1 LPALNSKTV
10 QLCGDPNIDR
20 LFAMVLALG
29 AELTAVSEELDTLK
43 RVIVDQKLLIPASL
57 SSYRPSSEAQAERDA
72 ARSAFV
78 ATLMAPFEHAI
89 EPAPSPPS
97 AARTGAG

>member
-1 LPALNSKTV
+1 LPALNSQTV

-43 RVIVDQKLLIPASL
+43 RVITEQKLLAPDSL
-57 SSYRPSSEAQAERDA
+57 KRYRPSPEAQAERDA

-78 ATLMAPFEHAI
+78 ATLMAPFEQAI
-89 EPAPSPPS
+89 GAPGE
-97 AARTGAG
+97 ARAGAR

>member
-1 LPALNSKTV
+1 MPALNSQTV

-43 RVIVDQKLLIPASL
+43 RVITEQKLLVPDSL
-57 SSYRPSSEAQAERDA
+57 KSYRLSPEAQAERDA

-78 ATLMAPFEHAI
+78 ATLMAPFELAI
-89 EPAPSPPS
+89 GAPGEVR
-97 AARTGAG
+97 AGAR

>member
-1 LPALNSKTV
+1 LNSQTV

-43 RVIVDQKLLIPASL
+43 RVITEQKLLAPDSL
-57 SSYRPSSEAQAERDA
+57 KRYRPSPEAQAERDA

-89 EPAPSPPS
+89 GAPGE
-97 AARTGAG
+97 ARAGAR